1 MKLLTWTHAAEL
13 EERGAVPVP
22 SRLQFVLKV
31 NLTSVYVCEGVC
43 PLLQRVA
50 VVQAQPGHVRVV
62 VVVATFPRLV
72 LAVPSQHHLLHRQRG
87 TVRRQ
92 ALQPLADHGHHG
104 T

>member
-1 MKLLTWTHAAEL
+1 MWTHAAEL

-31 NLTSVYVCEGVC
+31 NLTSVCVAVCVCEGVC

-62 VVVATFPRLV
+62 VFVAAVPRLV
-72 LAVPSQHHLLHRQRG
+72 LAVASQHHLLHRQRG